1 MLSLS
6 PLTLEECVEVLKA
19 AGEPTRL
26 RLIALLSH
34 GDLTVSEMTDVLSQS
49 QPRISRHLKLL
60 GEAGRH
66 ARSAVGVAAL
76 PLGVAVEIEAVFALA

>member
-26 RLIALLSH
+26 RLIALLSQ
-34 GDLTVSEMTDVLSQS
+34 G
-49 QPRISRHLKLL
+49 
-60 GEAGRH
+60 
-66 ARSAVGVAAL
+66 
-76 PLGVAVEIEAVFALA
+76 